1 MEILNPVSDAPSR
14 KSISKGKQLMKD
26 AIQSGLLSENDIAY
40 LKVATDPWHDTSID
54 SFNGIPDEYVGKS
67 VTEVLTVTHQITT
80 PFATGSGNYNVRVN
94 NNPILG
100 AIPLVK
106 SANFGSCYHNEI
118 DSASPVNT
126 FTIGTIDI
134 QYSLTSN
141 FQDYPAAT
149 SRVALALPDS
159 VMYGNIKVAGI
170 GIEVINTTAELYKQG
185 LVSIAR
191 VPQPFSSQINTARV
205 FGQGQGGTAGS
216 FAVVEMVPVVSM
228 PTTLTELTTYPDY
241 AQWEAKEG
249 LYSVVRQYD
258 HQSASPMGWRGVVR
272 FINQE
277 PYATSVGTSYSNA
290 AQSVDVDRLNWVT
303 VGTSFMPVA
312 TYIQNSGVI
321 PCPCDSVCAM
331 FTGLSEQSTLSLKVK
346 FYVERRVNTS
356 IPVIQA
362 LVPFVKDSPPI
373 NPKVIEL
380 VSRIWSELPPAVMFK
395 ENPAGEW
402 WSRILGIIGDVAPT
416 VLGFIPHPVAQIAAK
431 GISAMRAPSKKAE
444 EENENARLK
453 KEIADLKKALQQ
465 QTVTPKRAQPQRKL
479 VKAAPPMRKN

>member
-1 MEILNPVSDAPSR
+1 
-14 KSISKGKQLMKD
+14 MKE
-26 AIQSGLLSENDIAY
+26 AIQSGLLSEHDIAY

-54 SFNGIPDEYVGKS
+54 SFTGIPDEFIGKS
-67 VTEVLTVTHQITT
+67 VTEVLTITQQITT
-80 PFATGSGNYNVRVN
+80 PFVAGSGNYNVRIN

-106 SANFGSCYHNEI
+106 SANFGNCYYNEI
-118 DSASPVNT
+118 DSVAPINT
-126 FTIGTIDI
+126 YTIGTIDV

-141 FQDYPAAT
+141 FQDYPAST
-149 SRVALALPDS
+149 SRVSLALPDS
-159 VMYGNIKVAGI
+159 VMYGNVKVAGI
-170 GIEVINTTAELYKQG
+170 GIEVVNTTAELYKQG

-191 VPQPFSSQINTARV
+191 VPQPNSSQTTAARV
-205 FGQGQGGTAGS
+205 FGQGQGGTLGS

-241 AQWEAKEG
+241 VQWEAKEG
-249 LYSVVRQYD
+249 MYSVVRQYD
-258 HQSASPMGWRGVVR
+258 HLAASPMGWRGVCR

-277 PYATSVGTSYSNA
+277 PYATSVGSSFSNA

-303 VGTSFMPVA
+303 TGTSFMPVA
-312 TYIQNSGVI
+312 TYLQNHGVI
-321 PCPCDSVCAM
+321 PCPCDSVVAM

-356 IPVIQA
+356 IPTVQA

-402 WSRILGIIGDVAPT
+402 WSRILGTIGDVAPT
-416 VLGFIPHPVAQIAAK
+416 ILGMIPHPAAQIAAK

-444 EENENARLK
+444 EESENARLK
-453 KEIADLKKALQQ
+453 AEIADLKKLLQQ
-465 QTVTPKRAQPQRKL
+465 QAVSKIQTQKRAQPQRKTL
-479 VKAAPPMRKN
+479 KAAPPMRK